1 MRQYYVTA
9 HFTDGHTALYT
20 FLFLDSAIKF
30 VSYLWSEADNL
41 KFVTMSS
48 AANNL

>member
-1 MRQYYVTA
+1 MRQYHVTA
-9 HFTDGHTALYT
+9 HFTDGHTAIYT

-41 KFVTMSS
+41 KVVTMTST
-48 AANNL
+48 ANH

>member
-9 HFTDGHTALYT
+9 HFTDEHATVYT

-30 VSYLWSEADNL
+30 VSYLWSEPENL
-41 KFVTMSS
+41 KFVTMTST
-48 AANNL
+48 ANH

>member
-30 VSYLWSEADNL
+30 VYYLWSEADNL
-41 KFVTMSS
+41 KFVTMTSTS
-48 AANNL
+48 NH

>member
-9 HFTDGHTALYT
+9 HFTDGHTAVYT

-30 VSYLWSEADNL
+30 VSYLWSEADGL
-41 KFVTMSS
+41 KFVTMTSTS
-48 AANNL
+48 NH

>member
-9 HFTDGHTALYT
+9 HFTDGHTAVYT

-30 VSYLWSEADNL
+30 VSYLWAEAKNL
-41 KFVTMSS
+41 KFVTMTST
-48 AANNL
+48 ANH

>member
-9 HFTDGHTALYT
+9 HFTDGHTAVYT

-41 KFVTMSS
+41 KFVTMTST
-48 AANNL
+48 AGH

>member
-9 HFTDGHTALYT
+9 HFNDGHTAVYT

-30 VSYLWSEADNL
+30 VSYLWSEADSL
-41 KFVTMSS
+41 KFVTMTST
-48 AANNL
+48 ANH

>member
-9 HFTDGHTALYT
+9 HFTDGHTAVYT

-30 VSYLWSEADNL
+30 VHYLWAESDNL
-41 KFVTMSS
+41 KFVTMTST
-48 AANNL
+48 ANH

>member
-9 HFTDGHTALYT
+9 HFTDGHTAVYT

-41 KFVTMSS
+41 KFVPITST
-48 AANNL
+48 ANH

>member
-9 HFTDGHTALYT
+9 HFTDGHTAVYT

-41 KFVTMSS
+41 KFVTMTSTG
-48 AANNL
+48 NH

>member
-9 HFTDGHTALYT
+9 HFTDGHTAVYT

-30 VSYLWSEADNL
+30 VSYLWSEADHL
-41 KFVTMSS
+41 KFVTMTSTS
-48 AANNL
+48 NH

>member
-1 MRQYYVTA
+1 MRQYSVTA
-9 HFTDGHTALYT
+9 HFTDGHTAVYT

-41 KFVTMSS
+41 KFVTMTSTP
-48 AANNL
+48 NH